1 MEEWKE
7 YKIGDICRI
16 KHGFA
21 FKGIHFV
28 DEPQRYV
35 CVTPGNFAIKGGF
48 KNDKP
53 KYYNGPIPEDYIL
66 QKDDLVVTMTDLSKN
81 GDTLGYSALI
91 PYDEHYIF
99 LHNQRIGLIEDISTD
114 IDKHFLYWVMRTYN
128 YQRYIVG
135 HSSGSTVKHTSPS
148 GIGSYVFRCP
158 DLKMQKEISSV
169 LDNLDDKIEVNRRI
183 NENLEQQA
191 QALFKSWFVDFEP
204 FKDGEFVESELGR
217 IPKGWRVVTLAEM
230 TSKFGTGLNPRN
242 NFKLGEGKNFYVTI
256 KNMGNNRVYLDER
269 CDKVTDEAI
278 AKINKR
284 SKLQVGDLLF
294 SGIGTIGRVA
304 LITEPPTNWNTS
316 ESVFNMHPA
325 QNISSEFLYVLL
337 QSDVFQNYVKINAL
351 GGVQQGIR
359 MASLK
364 DYKMVLPDDFV
375 LRYFDKVI
383 TPLISKIKSNER
395 QSDRLASLRDTLLPR
410 LMSGELKVNEI
421 EKENGK

>member
-7 YKIGDICRI
+7 YKLKDICI
-16 KHGFA
+16 KITDGSHSSPKGVDDGYPMFSVKDMQEYGFDYSKCKHVSYDD
-21 FKGIHFV
+21 FLSLKQNDCVPQKGDVLVAKDGSYLKQIFV
-28 DEPQRYV
+28 CKETRDEGILSSIAIFRPNTLVDPFFLCYLLKSPEV
-35 CVTPGNFAIKGGF
+35 YNYIANNCVSG
-48 KNDKP
+48 
-53 KYYNGPIPEDYIL
+53 
-66 QKDDLVVTMTDLSKN
+66 
-81 GDTLGYSALI
+81 SAL
-91 PYDEHYIF
+91 P
-99 LHNQRIGLIEDISTD
+99 RIVLKDFKE
-114 IDKHFLYWVMRTYN
+114 
-128 YQRYIVG
+128 
-135 HSSGSTVKHTSPS
+135 VKLRVPS
-148 GIGSYVFRCP
+148 
-158 DLKMQKEISSV
+158 LTKQKEIVSILKS
-169 LDNLDDKIEVNRRI
+169 LDDKIEVNRRI

-191 QALFKSWFVDFEP
+191 QALFKSWFMDYEP

-375 LRYFDKVI
+375 LRNFDKVI

-421 EKENGK
+421 ETKIL